1 MLLLKVH
8 LKGRKDLIYKR
19 LIYHFILDLD
29 EILGD
34 LDTQSEE
41 IKEDKNW
48 ITPTVENKA
57 QLEKDPVARSKLD
70 LQEEQSQEPIPFY
83 R

>member
-1 MLLLKVH
+1 MCYYLRSILRGEKNRFLYTH
-8 LKGRKDLIYKR
+8 N
-19 LIYHFILDLD
+19 FILDLD

-34 LDTQSEE
+34 LDTQSED

>member
-1 MLLLKVH
+1 M
-8 LKGRKDLIYKR
+8 
-19 LIYHFILDLD
+19 
-29 EILGD
+29 GD

-41 IKEDKNW
+41 IKEDENW

>member
-1 MLLLKVH
+1 MP
-8 LKGRKDLIYKR
+8 LIQCPV
-19 LIYHFILDLD
+19 LHFVIDLD

-34 LDTQSEE
+34 LDTQSNET
-41 IKEDKNW
+41 KDDKNW

-57 QLEKDPVARSKLD
+57 QLEKDPIARSKLER
-70 LQEEQSQEPIPFY
+70 QEELSQEPIPFY

>member
-1 MLLLKVH
+1 MCYFLRSILR
-8 LKGRKDLIYKR
+8 GEQTRFIFAEF
-19 LIYHFILDLD
+19 FILDLD